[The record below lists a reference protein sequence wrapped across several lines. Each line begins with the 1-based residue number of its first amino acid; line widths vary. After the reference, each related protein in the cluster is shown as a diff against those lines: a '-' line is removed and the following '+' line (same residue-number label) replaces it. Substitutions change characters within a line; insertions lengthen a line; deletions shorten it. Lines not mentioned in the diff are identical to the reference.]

1 MCHNTGK
8 TVTTKFSTAGVVKY
22 DTMQTDCSV
31 CSKPLPKTK
40 AGRPKKH
47 GGKRKGAGR
56 PHAAEPKIH
65 TMRLTE
71 KERKIILEKRKLKKV

>member
-1 MCHNTGK
+1 M
-8 TVTTKFSTAGVVKY
+8 SIAP
-22 DTMQTDCSV
+22 Q
-31 CSKPLPKTK
+31 
-40 AGRPKKH
+40 H